1 MNTTKRKYFGL
12 MTAGLALGFGMTA
25 LTGCDDLASQC
36 GLVCPDSGVLQ
47 GNASISGIASM
58 DSFFGAVLDFQ
69 ASANTVTVNIRGE
82 LDAIAIGVG
91 LEPGAAGADIKAAI
105 DTKINAAVSGG
116 LKIQAKPAECKA
128 SLDVTASAAAE
139 CDVEV
144 EPGSVEVQCEGSC
157 AIDASVQADCAA
169 SGNLRCEG
177 TAPNLACEG
186 TCTGECNL
194 EVAASCEG
202 TCRGACDGECSVK
215 DASGNCAGAC
225 DGMCQG
231 SCELKAGGSCGG
243 SCEGSCEWDPG
254 MAMCDA
260 SVQAKC
266 EAAAEANVE
275 CSGSCNGDVKP
286 PEVSAECEATVE
298 AKAEASVECTPPSVE
313 IAWQWSAELDGDVQA
328 QGEFK
333 AWINTFKGQL
343 GALVAATAKA
353 RILVDGVGNL
363 STAGMAAIEG
373 AAADLKADGDL
384 KASIGGACALLQL
397 EGVGTILG
405 EVGGDLSASLSA
417 SAEITAMAGV

>member
-1 MNTTKRKYFGL
+1 M
-12 MTAGLALGFGMTA
+12 MVSGLALGLVATTVTA
-25 LTGCDDLASQC
+25 CDDLAEQC
-36 GLVCPDSGVLQ
+36 GLVCPDNGILE

-69 ASANTVTVNIRGE
+69 ASANTVTANIRGE
-82 LDAIAIGVG
+82 LDAIAVGVG

-105 DTKINAAVSGG
+105 DAKISAAVSGG
-116 LKIQAKPAECKA
+116 LKIKAKPAECKA
-128 SLDVTASAAAE
+128 SLDVSASAAAE
-139 CDVEV
+139 CDVDV
-144 EPGSVEVQCEGSC
+144 MPGSVEAKCEGSC

-186 TCTGECNL
+186 TCTGTCNL

-202 TCRGACDGECSVK
+202 TCRGTCNGECSVM
-215 DASGNCAGAC
+215 DSSGNCAGAC
-225 DGMCQG
+225 DGTCEG
-231 SCELKAGGSCGG
+231 SCELSAGGECGG
-243 SCEGSCEWDPG
+243 SCEGSCEWNPG

-275 CSGSCNGDVKP
+275 CSGSCSGEVTP

-313 IAWQWSAELDGDVQA
+313 IAWQWSAEFEGNANA

-353 RILVDGVGNL
+353 EILVKGAGKL
-363 STAGMAAIEG
+363 SGAGMAAIEG
-373 AAADLKADGDL
+373 AAKELQADADL
-384 KASIGGACALLQL
+384 KASIGGACAIKQL
-397 EGVGTILG
+397 SGVGTILG
-405 EVGGDLSASLSA
+405 NVGGDLQASLSA
-417 SAEITAMAGV
+417 SAEISAMASGG